1 MSREQNLQIH
11 KYNLHLL
18 LKNFVSFV
26 SDRLELIVSSAPFL
40 LTSIIFQQFHFVIF
54 PSRVISL
61 LARTKAAPVGSNGG
75 IRPPVWSAFV
85 LKGPLLR
92 PWDPQRRPS
101 FPAFCRCVL
110 WRAFVCPAQLRANWT
125 MVEPRRLWAANPRPP
140 HPEAQA
146 LWHTRKHTCRS
157 RVH

>member
-18 LKNFVSFV
+18 LKNLVSFV
-26 SDRLELIVSSAPFL
+26 SDRLELIVSRAPFL
-40 LTSIIFQQFHFVIF
+40 LTSIIFQQFRFVIF
-54 PSRVISL
+54 PSKVISL
-61 LARTKAAPVGSNGG
+61 LGRTKAASVGSNGG

-92 PWDPQRRPS
+92 PWDPQRRLS
-101 FPAFCRCVL
+101 FPALSRCVL
-110 WRAFVCPAQLRANWT
+110 WTPFVCPAQPCANWT
-125 MVEPRRLWAANPRPP
+125 MVEPWAANPRPP

-146 LWHTRKHTCRS
+146 LWHTRKHTCRP